1 MTAQNKYN
9 MFKIGEKVVFVGGD
23 IVEYGCILPNVDEI
37 VTISGYSPH
46 YAFHYRLEEYPW
58 TLDGV
63 EQSFSNKEL
72 RKLKDVLDEQSE
84 KMLEDILKTINEPQL
99 I

>member
-1 MTAQNKYN
+1 

-23 IVEYGCILPNVDEI
+23 IVDDGCILPSLNEI
-37 VTISGYSPH
+37 VTISGYCRFDKF
-46 YAFHYRLEEYPW
+46 YYRVKEYPKAF
-58 TLDGV
+58 DGDF
-63 EQSFSNKEL
+63 QYFSNKEL

>member
-1 MTAQNKYN
+1 

-46 YAFHYRLEEYPW
+46 YAFHYCLEEYPR
-58 TLDGV
+58 TFDGCP
-63 EQSFSNKEL
+63 QSFSTKEL

>member
-1 MTAQNKYN
+1 

-23 IVEYGCILPNVDEI
+23 VVEYGCILPKINEI
-37 VTISGYSPH
+37 VTISGHSIDYK
-46 YAFHYRLEEYPW
+46 FHYRLEEYPM
-58 TLDGV
+58 TFDGV
-63 EQSFSNKEL
+63 PQSFSKKEL